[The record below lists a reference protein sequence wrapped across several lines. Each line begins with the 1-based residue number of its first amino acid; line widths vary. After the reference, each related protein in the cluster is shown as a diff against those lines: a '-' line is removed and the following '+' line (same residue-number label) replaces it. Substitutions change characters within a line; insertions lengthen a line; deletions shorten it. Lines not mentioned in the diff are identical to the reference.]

1 MIRDLN
7 DLDYIKRKT
16 VEECCELSHALMQ
29 SINKPKLDNCK
40 QIEDEIADLLMWL
53 KQLTAYYNND
63 YIVNRIIEKK
73 QIYFKDEKIKSD
85 NI

>member
-1 MIRDLN
+1 
-7 DLDYIKRKT
+7 
-16 VEECCELSHALMQ
+16 
-29 SINKPKLDNCK
+29 
-40 QIEDEIADLLMWL
+40 MWL